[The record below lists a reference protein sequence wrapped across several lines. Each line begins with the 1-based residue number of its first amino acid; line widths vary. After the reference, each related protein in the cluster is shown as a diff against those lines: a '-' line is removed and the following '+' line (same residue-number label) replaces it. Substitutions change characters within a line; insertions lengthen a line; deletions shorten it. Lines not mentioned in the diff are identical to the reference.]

1 MSSPCLLSAAP
12 VSQPRLREV
21 KISLKAGGRETTTS
35 HRSSSGTR
43 EAPSRTYAPAEREAP
58 VRGGVSSS
66 RSRST
71 PPVHRA
77 QSKKTRGGSSRQQ
90 EREHHPERNGTL
102 LHVPLAVAPAGLAP
116 FSSSSSSSAACTPR
130 RQRTSRSHPHPHPP
144 STPAPI
150 LSSSSSSSSA
160 KSMKRARW
168 LSFSTSNICFNSL
181 LEGRFRQLQ
190 DEREAVQK
198 KTFTKWVNS
207 ILSRVGCRISDLY
220 LDLRDGRM
228 LIKLLEVLSGERL
241 PKPTKGR
248 MRIHCLEN
256 VDKALQFLKEQR
268 VHLENMGSHDIVDGN
283 HRLILG
289 LIWTIILRFQI
300 QDIVVETG
308 QADQKETRSA
318 KDALLLWC
326 QMKTAGYPNVNITN
340 FTTSWKDGMAFNAL
354 IHKHRPDLVEFNSL
368 KKSNPTHNL
377 HSAFN
382 VAEQKLGVHK
392 LLDPEDVFTENP
404 DEKSIITYVVAFYHY
419 FSKMKQ
425 LAVEGK
431 RVGKVLDHAIETG
444 TMIDKYETLASDLLT
459 WIEQTIIVLNNRKL
473 ANSLTGV
480 QQQLQAFNT
489 YRTVEKPPKFQEKG
503 NLEVLLFTI
512 QSRMRA
518 NNQRV
523 YTPKEGALV
532 ADINRAWERLEK
544 AEHVRER
551 VLRDELIRQEK
562 LEQMARR
569 FDRKAAMRET
579 WLLENQRLVAQD
591 NFGYDLPAVEAAK
604 KKHDAIET
612 DISAYEERVQA
623 LVVISKELESERYHD
638 AKRIDA
644 WKDNILR
651 LWDYLQELLRARGGR
666 LDKNLTLQRIFQEML
681 HIISWMD
688 DMKARLLSPDF
699 GKHLL
704 EVEDLLQKHALVE
717 NDIALQAER
726 VHNASAAAL
735 KFANGDSYK
744 PCDPQVIR
752 DRVQHLDQC
761 YQELCALAAQRR
773 ARLEQSR
780 RFWYF
785 LWEVT
790 ELESWIREK
799 EQLFSSLD
807 YGKDL
812 TSVLVLQSKHSAFE
826 DELGA
831 RRGNLGQLLA
841 EGDKMIRAKHFGS
854 PKVQESMDDIGTQ
867 WQQLEELAAFR
878 KQNLQDTQRF
888 FQFQGD
894 ADELKAWLLDAKRQ
908 MSTDDVGHDEY
919 TTQRQLKR
927 HNDLRNEAIKSGATI
942 DALSKQANALPE
954 ELLNTPD
961 IQRRLKDIKDLF
973 MELLS
978 LADLRQKKLDDTMA
992 LYTIFSETDA
1002 CEIWMGQK
1010 ETWLVGLEV
1019 PEKLEDL
1026 EVVQNRL
1033 SILAQDM
1040 ANVQSR
1046 VDDVNK
1052 AVKQLEDSRHP
1063 RTKEVKEC
1071 QTRLNTRWEAFKA
1084 MVEDKK
1090 KKVDSAV
1097 SLHSYRL
1104 DCDETETWIRDKT
1117 RVIESTQ
1124 DLGNDLAAVMT
1135 IQRKLFGMERD
1146 LAAIEDKLSFLRRE
1160 ADQLAQDHPE
1170 NAADILARR
1179 GDLDAAWDALKK
1191 TLKDREDSLGEVSKL
1206 QTFLQDMDDFQ
1217 SWLFKTQKAVASE
1230 EMPATLPEAEEQL
1243 SLHDAVR
1250 EDINNHEEDYHRVK
1264 DTGAQVMQGQE
1275 DDPQYQQLEQRLNG
1289 MDRGWYELQKMWD
1302 SRKNFLDQGLGFQ
1315 QFMRDGKAV
1324 EAILNNQ
1331 EYTLAH
1337 IDKPD
1342 TLAGAEKALKK
1353 HEDFLSTMEANEDKI
1368 HGALQGGQRLVD
1380 SDNLYSGKVQDK
1392 MDSILDR
1399 RDKNKGRAQ
1408 EVSEKLRD
1416 NRDLRHFLQ
1425 NTQDLTLWINEKMLT
1440 AQDTSYD
1447 EARNLHSKW
1456 LKHQAFMAELAS
1468 NKDWLNKVDQE
1479 GQELMEF
1486 KPEFEPIVTEHLA
1499 KLHELWDK
1507 LESTTQEKA
1516 RLLFDANRSE
1526 LFDQSQAD
1534 MKKWLGELQQQLQGG
1549 DEDVRDLTKANILLK
1564 KHQMTENQVRDRA
1577 REMEELQQAV
1587 TKHGGGREDQPELE
1601 AEQRALQRDFQQ
1613 LLTPLAQRKSKLE
1626 AARAVHQFYRDLADE
1641 LLWIEERMPLA
1652 TSDEH
1657 GHNLQTV
1664 QMLQKKN
1671 QTLQREMEGH
1681 QPRVDEVVERGR
1693 TMAEAASAEGRP
1705 EADRITFQLKVLEEA
1720 WDRLQDEMAKRRE
1733 RLSGSNSAQQF
1744 YNDADEAEAW
1754 IWEQELY
1761 MIADE
1766 KAKDEQSAMLMLKHH
1781 MLLKQAVDDYAD
1793 SIKKLNGRAQKMF
1806 AEDHPDGE
1814 GIIRRQGRVDKQ
1826 YAGLGELAED
1836 RGRKLDHAYHHFL
1849 LSREVEDLEHWIAE
1863 RDVVASSQE
1872 MGQDLD
1878 HVSILRDK
1886 FREFARETGMV
1897 GQERVDMVN
1906 LTIDELIE
1914 AGHVEA
1920 AAMAEW
1926 KDTINDS
1933 WADLLE
1939 LIDTRAQLLTA
1950 SYELLKY
1957 FDDGKEL
1964 VAQIHEKQKELPEDV
1979 GEDFS
1984 KAESFHRMHAAFERD
1999 ITALGQQVQQFQETA
2014 GRLHAQYAGNRADAI
2029 QATERAV
2036 VEAWKG
2042 LLDACDGRRAQ
2053 LVDTAE
2059 KFRFFTMVRDL
2070 MAWMESTIQQI
2081 ETQEKPRDVSSV
2093 ELLQKYHQ
2101 GIRSEI
2107 EARGAKFTDCTDLGK
2122 ALLTRKHRDSAEI
2135 KEKLVQLMEKRKEMM
2150 FKWDD
2155 RWDWLRLLLEVCQF
2169 ARDASVAEA
2178 WLIAQEP
2185 YVTSRDLGHT
2195 VDEVEKLLKR
2205 HEAFEKSTAT
2215 WEERFCALERLTTLE
2230 LLELR
2235 KQQQEMEQFI
2245 KEEQRSDKD
2254 SRREDTGFVEESSQ
2268 IYTVEEQTL
2277 SGSGAVEPSSLVL
2290 EETADDATVPMVS
2303 EMRESGSLELESSV
2317 SAVMPREAERAA
2329 TMPVEPLRGQT
2340 VLQEGL
2346 LGRKQDVE
2354 GSGKKASNRSWN
2366 NLYCV
2371 LRPGHLSNYKDAKSF
2386 GHGVTYHGEDPLSL
2400 SSATWEILGN
2410 YKKKKH
2416 VAKLHLGDGSEYL
2429 FQCKDEEELQR
2440 WSQAMEK
2447 AIQPL
2452 AAEEASGPSGAKA
2465 HSLPHPSSS
2474 SSAALPEPGSAK
2486 KDKEKMF
2493 SRFAKKK

>member
-1 MSSPCLLSAAP
+1 MTSTTDFDNVEITQQYSHINTRFDLPDEELDNDNSTA
-12 VSQPRLREV
+12 RLFE
-21 KISLKAGGRETTTS
+21 
-35 HRSSSGTR
+35 
-43 EAPSRTYAPAEREAP
+43 
-58 VRGGVSSS
+58 
-66 RSRST
+66 RSRIKALAGECL
-71 PPVHRA
+71 H
-77 QSKKTRGGSSRQQ
+77 SKQ
-90 EREHHPERNGTL
+90 
-102 LHVPLAVAPAGLAP
+102 AV
-116 FSSSSSSSAACTPR
+116 
-130 RQRTSRSHPHPHPP
+130 
-144 STPAPI
+144 
-150 LSSSSSSSSA
+150 
-160 KSMKRARW
+160 
-168 LSFSTSNICFNSL
+168 SL
-181 LEGRFRQLQ
+181 PQIVQKGFLT

-228 LIKLLEVLSGERL
+228 LIKLLEVLSGEKL

-300 QDIVVETG
+300 QDIIVETG

-354 IHKHRPDLVEFNSL
+354 IHKHRPDLVDYNTL
-368 KKSNPTHNL
+368 KRSNPTHNL
-377 HSAFN
+377 QSAFS
-382 VAEQKLGVHK
+382 VAEQKLGVTK

-431 RVGKVLDHAIETG
+431 RVGKVLDHAIETEK
-444 TMIDKYETLASDLLT
+444 MINKYETLASDLLT

-473 ANSLTGV
+473 ANSLSGV
-480 QQQLQAFNT
+480 QQQLQSFNI

-518 NNQRV
+518 NNQKV

-532 ADINRAWERLEK
+532 SDINRAWERLER
-544 AEHVRER
+544 AEHERER

-579 WLLENQRLVAQD
+579 WLMENQRLVAQD
-591 NFGYDLPAVEAAK
+591 NFGYELSDVEAAK

-612 DISAYEERVQA
+612 DIAAYEERVQA
-623 LVVISKELESERYHD
+623 LVNISQELESEHYHD
-638 AKRIDA
+638 AKRIDVR
-644 WKDNILR
+644 KDNILR
-651 LWDYLQELLRARGGR
+651 LWDYLQELLRARRGR

-717 NDIALQAER
+717 NDIALQEER
-726 VHNASAAAL
+726 VQNASAAAL

-752 DRVQHLDQC
+752 DRVQHLELC

-780 RFWYF
+780 LFWNF
-785 LWEVT
+785 LWEVS

-799 EQLFSSLD
+799 EHIFSSLD

-831 RRGNLGQLLA
+831 RRTNLEQVLA
-841 EGDKMIRAKHFGS
+841 EGEKMIQAKHFGS
-854 PKVQESMDDIGTQ
+854 PKVQECMDDLRRQ

-878 KQNLQDTQRF
+878 KQNLQDTQKF

-908 MSTDDVGHDEY
+908 MSSEDVGHDEY
-919 TTQRQLKR
+919 TTQRLLKK
-927 HNDLRNEAIKSGATI
+927 HSDLKNEAVKNGATI

-954 ELLNTPD
+954 ELQSTPD
-961 IQRRLKDIKDLF
+961 IQRRLRDIKDLY
-973 MELLS
+973 MELMS

-1002 CEIWMGQK
+1002 CELWMGQK

-1019 PEKLEDL
+1019 PERLEDL
-1026 EVVQNRL
+1026 EVVQNRYTGQT
-1033 SILAQDM
+1033 IIII
-1040 ANVQSR
+1040 
-1046 VDDVNK
+1046 VDEVNK
-1052 AVKQLEDSRHP
+1052 AAKQLEDSRHP
-1063 RTKEVKEC
+1063 RTKEVKET
-1071 QTRLNTRWEAFKA
+1071 QARLNKRCFKS
-1084 MVEDKK
+1084 MVEQKK
-1090 KKVDSAV
+1090 RKVDSAV
-1097 SLHSYRL
+1097 SLHNYGL
-1104 DCDETETWIRDKT
+1104 ECDETGAWIKDKT

-1135 IQRKLFGMERD
+1135 IQRKLFGIERD
-1146 LAAIEDKLSFLRRE
+1146 LAAIDAKLIFLSKE
-1160 ADQLAQDHPE
+1160 ADQLATDHPE

-1179 GDLDAAWDALKK
+1179 AELDTAWDMLRK

-1206 QTFLQDMDDFQ
+1206 QTFLQDLDDFQ

-1243 SLHDAVR
+1243 NLHDAVR
-1250 EDINNHEEDYHRVK
+1250 EDINNHEEDYHRVR
-1264 DTGAQVMQGQE
+1264 DTGAQVTQAQE
-1275 DDPQYQQLEQRLNG
+1275 DDPQYQQLDQRLKG
-1289 MDRGWYELQKMWD
+1289 LDRGWYELQKMWD
-1302 SRKNFLDQGLGFQ
+1302 SRKNFLEQSLGFQ

-1337 IDKPD
+1337 IDKAD

-1353 HEDFLSTMEANEDKI
+1353 HEDFVSTMDANEDKI
-1368 HGALQGGQRLVD
+1368 DGALQGGRHLVD
-1380 SDNLYSGKVQDK
+1380 SNNLYSGKVQDK
-1392 MDSILDR
+1392 MDSIQDR
-1399 RDKNKGRAQ
+1399 HDKNKRRAL
-1408 EVSEKLRD
+1408 EVSENLWD
-1416 NRDLRHFLQ
+1416 NRDLQHFLQ
-1425 NTQDLTLWINEKMLT
+1425 NTQDLTVWINEKMLT

-1479 GQELMEF
+1479 GQELMDS
-1486 KPEFEPIVTEHLA
+1486 KPEFEPIVTERLA

-1526 LFDQSQAD
+1526 LFDQSLTD
-1534 MKKWLGELQQQLQGG
+1534 MKKWLGELQQQLQSG
-1549 DEDVRDLTKANILLK
+1549 DEDVKDLTNANILLK
-1564 KHQMTENQVRDRA
+1564 KHQMTESQVRDRA
-1577 REMEELQQAV
+1577 RELEELQDAV
-1587 TKHGGGREDQPELE
+1587 RKHGGGREDQLELE
-1601 AEQRALQRDFQQ
+1601 AEQQALQRDFQQ
-1613 LLTPLAQRKSKLE
+1613 LLTPLAQRKGKLE
-1626 AARAVHQFYRDLADE
+1626 AAKAVHQFYRDLADE
-1641 LLWIEERMPLA
+1641 LVKERMHLA
-1652 TSDEH
+1652 MSQEH

-1664 QMLQKKN
+1664 QMLLKKN
-1671 QTLQREMEGH
+1671 QTLQREIEGH
-1681 QPRVDEVVERGR
+1681 QPRIDEVLERGR
-1693 TMAEAASAEGRP
+1693 RMAAATSTEDRLEAEQ
-1705 EADRITFQLKVLEEA
+1705 ITDQLKDLEEA
-1720 WDRLQDEMAKRRE
+1720 WARLQDEMAKRRE
-1733 RLSGSNSAQQF
+1733 RLNRSNLAQQY

-1754 IWEQELY
+1754 IGEQELY

-1766 KAKDEQSAMLMLKHH
+1766 QAKDEQSAMLMLKRH
-1781 MLLKQAVDDYAD
+1781 MILKQAVDDYAD
-1793 SIKKLNGRAQKMF
+1793 SIQKLANRAQKMF
-1806 AEDHPDGE
+1806 AEDRPDGE
-1814 GIIRRQGRVDKQ
+1814 EIIWRQGQVDKQ
-1826 YAGLGELAED
+1826 YAGLKELAED
-1836 RGRKLDHAYHHFL
+1836 RRKKLDHTYHHFL

-1863 RDVVASSQE
+1863 RDVIASSQE

-1878 HVSILRDK
+1878 HVTLLRDK
-1886 FREFARETGMV
+1886 FRDFSRETGMV

-1906 LTIDELIE
+1906 QTIDELIE
-1914 AGHVEA
+1914 GGHSEA
-1920 AAMAEW
+1920 ATMAEW
-1926 KDTINDS
+1926 KDSINES

-1939 LIDTRAQLLTA
+1939 LIDTRTQLLTA

-1964 VAQIHEKQKELPEDV
+1964 VAQIHEKQKELPDDV

-1999 ITALGQQVQQFQETA
+1999 ITALGKQVQQFQETA
-2014 GRLHAQYAGNRADAI
+2014 TRLHAQYAGERADAI
-2029 QATERAV
+2029 QATEREV

-2053 LVDTAE
+2053 LVDTAD

-2070 MAWMESTIQQI
+2070 MAWMESIIQQI

-2107 EARGAKFTDCTDLGK
+2107 EARGAKFTDCIDLGK

-2150 FKWDD
+2150 LKWDD

-2185 YVTSRDLGHT
+2185 YVTSKDLGHT

-2215 WEERFCALERLTTLE
+2215 WEERFSALERLTT
-2230 LLELR
+2230 
-2235 KQQQEMEQFI
+2235 
-2245 KEEQRSDKD
+2245 
-2254 SRREDTGFVEESSQ
+2254 
-2268 IYTVEEQTL
+2268 
-2277 SGSGAVEPSSLVL
+2277 SGSGVAEPSSVPL
-2290 EETADDATVPMVS
+2290 EGAAGDSTLPIVS
-2303 EMRESGSLELESSV
+2303 EMRESGSLEPEPSV
-2317 SAVMPREAERAA
+2317 LVVTPKEPERAA
-2329 TMPVEPLRGQT
+2329 TMSLEPLRAQT
-2340 VLQEGL
+2340 VLQEGV
-2346 LGRKQDVE
+2346 LGRKHDME

-2371 LRPGHLSNYKDAKSF
+2371 LKPGQLSAYKDAKSF
-2386 GHGVTYHGEDPLSL
+2386 GHSVTYHGEDPLFL
-2400 SSATWEILGN
+2400 SNASWEILTN

-2416 VAKLHLGDGSEYL
+2416 VFKLRLGDGSEYL
-2429 FQCKDEEELQR
+2429 FQCKDEV
-2440 WSQAMEK
+2440 S
-2447 AIQPL
+2447 
-2452 AAEEASGPSGAKA
+2452 
-2465 HSLPHPSSS
+2465 
-2474 SSAALPEPGSAK
+2474 
-2486 KDKEKMF
+2486 F
-2493 SRFAKKK
+2493 

>member
-1 MSSPCLLSAAP
+1 MTSTTDFDNVEITQQYSRINTRFDLSDEELDNDNSSA
-12 VSQPRLREV
+12 RLFE
-21 KISLKAGGRETTTS
+21 
-35 HRSSSGTR
+35 
-43 EAPSRTYAPAEREAP
+43 
-58 VRGGVSSS
+58 
-66 RSRST
+66 RSRIK
-71 PPVHRA
+71 A
-77 QSKKTRGGSSRQQ
+77 
-90 EREHHPERNGTL
+90 
-102 LHVPLAVAPAGLAP
+102 LA
-116 FSSSSSSSAACTPR
+116 
-130 RQRTSRSHPHPHPP
+130 
-144 STPAPI
+144 
-150 LSSSSSSSSA
+150 
-160 KSMKRARW
+160 
-168 LSFSTSNICFNSL
+168 
-181 LEGRFRQLQ
+181 

-207 ILSRVGCRISDLY
+207 ILSRDDCRISDLY

-300 QDIVVETG
+300 QDIIVETG

-326 QMKTAGYPNVNITN
+326 QMKTAGYPSINITN

-354 IHKHRPDLVEFNSL
+354 IHKHRPDLVDYNSL
-368 KKSNPTHNL
+368 KRSNPIHNL
-377 HSAFN
+377 QNAFN
-382 VAEQKLGVHK
+382 VAEQKLGVTK

-431 RVGKVLDHAIETG
+431 RIGKVLDQAIETEK
-444 TMIDKYETLASDLLT
+444 MIEKYETLSSELLM
-459 WIEQTIIVLNNRKL
+459 WIEQTIVVLNNRKL
-473 ANSLTGV
+473 ANSLSGV

-532 ADINRAWERLEK
+532 ADINRAWERLER
-544 AEHVRER
+544 AENERER

-579 WLLENQRLVAQD
+579 WLVENQRLVAQD

-612 DISAYEERVQA
+612 DIAAYEERVQA
-623 LVVISKELESERYHD
+623 LVDISKELDSERYHD
-638 AKRIDA
+638 AKRIDVR
-644 WKDNILR
+644 KDNVLR
-651 LWDYLQELLRARGGR
+651 LWDYLQDLLKARRGR

-681 HIISWMD
+681 YIISWMD
-688 DMKARLLSPDF
+688 EMKDRLLSPDF

-704 EVEDLLQKHALVE
+704 EVEDLLQKHALLE

-726 VHNASAAAL
+726 VQNASAAMTLMLSFAL
-735 KFANGDSYK
+735 SLGYK

-752 DRVQHLDQC
+752 DRVQHLDLC

-773 ARLEQSR
+773 ARLEQSC
-780 RFWYF
+780 RFWNF

-799 EQLFSSLD
+799 EQIFSSLD

-812 TSVLVLQSKHSAFE
+812 TSVLILQSKHSAFE

-831 RRGNLGQLLA
+831 RRAHLEQVLA
-841 EGDKMIRAKHFGS
+841 EGDKMIEAKHFGS
-854 PKVQESMDDIGTQ
+854 PKIQECKDDLKRQ

-878 KQNLQDTQRF
+878 KQNLQDTQTF

-908 MSTDDVGHDEY
+908 MSSNDVGHDEY
-919 TTQRQLKR
+919 TTQRLLKK
-927 HNDLRNEAIKSGATI
+927 HSNLKNEAIKNGATI

-954 ELLNTPD
+954 ELQNTPD
-961 IQRRLKDIKDLF
+961 IQRRLKDIKDLY
-973 MELLS
+973 MELMS

-1002 CEIWMGQK
+1002 CELWMGQK
-1010 ETWLVGLEV
+1010 ETWLVDLEV

-1033 SILAQDM
+1033 SILAQEM
-1040 ANVQSR
+1040 GNFQSR
-1046 VDDVNK
+1046 VDDVNR
-1052 AVKQLEDSRHP
+1052 AAKQLEDSRHP

-1071 QTRLNTRWEAFKA
+1071 QTRLNKRWEAFKA
-1084 MVEDKK
+1084 MVEEKK
-1090 KKVDSAV
+1090 KKVDSAL
-1097 SLHSYRL
+1097 SLHNYGL
-1104 DCDETETWIRDKT
+1104 ECDETEAWIRDKT

-1135 IQRKLFGMERD
+1135 IQRKLFGIERD
-1146 LAAIEDKLSFLRRE
+1146 LAAIDDKLNFLRKE
-1160 ADQLAQDHPE
+1160 ADQLAQEHPE

-1179 GDLDAAWDALKK
+1179 GELDAAWDMLKK

-1230 EMPATLPEAEEQL
+1230 EMPAILPEAEEQL

-1250 EDINNHEEDYHRVK
+1250 EDINNHEEDFHRVR
-1264 DTGAQVMQGQE
+1264 DTGAQVTQGQE
-1275 DDPQYQQLEQRLNG
+1275 EDPQYQQLDQRLKG

-1302 SRKNFLDQGLGFQ
+1302 SRKNFLDQALGFQ
-1315 QFMRDGKAV
+1315 QFLRDGKAV

-1353 HEDFLSTMEANEDKI
+1353 HEDFVSTMEANEDKI
-1368 HGALQGGQRLVD
+1368 DGALQAGQRLVD
-1380 SDNLYSGKVQDK
+1380 SKNLYSGKVQEK
-1392 MDSILDR
+1392 MGSIQER
-1399 RDKNKGRAQ
+1399 HDKNKRRAE

-1416 NRDLRHFLQ
+1416 NRDLQHFLQ
-1425 NTQDLTLWINEKMLT
+1425 NTQDLTVWINEKMLT

-1447 EARNLHSKW
+1447 EARNLHTKW
-1456 LKHQAFMAELAS
+1456 QKHQAFMAELAS

-1486 KPEFEPIVTEHLA
+1486 KPEFEPIVTEELA

-1526 LFDQSQAD
+1526 LFDQSLAD
-1534 MKKWLGELQQQLQGG
+1534 MKKWLGELQQQLQSGE
-1549 DEDVRDLTKANILLK
+1549 EDVKDLTKANILLK
-1564 KHQMTENQVRDRA
+1564 NHQMMENQVRDRA
-1577 REMEELQQAV
+1577 RELEELQEAV
-1587 TKHGGGREDQPELE
+1587 RKHGGGREDQPELE
-1601 AEQRALQRDFQQ
+1601 VEQQALQRDFQQ
-1613 LLTPLAQRKSKLE
+1613 LLTPLAQRKGKLE
-1626 AARAVHQFYRDLADE
+1626 AAKAVHQFYRDLADE

-1652 TSDEH
+1652 MSQEH

-1664 QMLQKKN
+1664 QMLLKKN
-1671 QTLQREMEGH
+1671 QTLQKEIEGH
-1681 QPRVDEVVERGR
+1681 QPRVDEVRERGSR
-1693 TMAEAASAEGRP
+1693 MAFAAGAEGKP
-1705 EADRITFQLKVLEEA
+1705 EAERITDQLKELEEA
-1720 WDRLQDEMAKRRE
+1720 WARLQDEMVKRRE
-1733 RLSGSNSAQQF
+1733 RLNGSNLAQQY

-1754 IWEQELY
+1754 IGEQELY

-1766 KAKDEQSAMLMLKHH
+1766 KAKVSE
-1781 MLLKQAVDDYAD
+1781 
-1793 SIKKLNGRAQKMF
+1793 
-1806 AEDHPDGE
+1806 E
-1814 GIIRRQGRVDKQ
+1814 IIRRQSQVDKQ
-1826 YAGLGELAED
+1826 YAGLKELAED
-1836 RGRKLDHAYHHFL
+1836 RRKKLDLTFNHFL
-1849 LSREVEDLEHWIAE
+1849 LSREVEDLEQWISE

-1878 HVSILRDK
+1878 HVTLLRDK
-1886 FREFARETGMV
+1886 FRDFARETGML

-1906 LTIDELIE
+1906 QTIDELIE
-1914 AGHVEA
+1914 GGHSEA
-1920 AAMAEW
+1920 ATLAEW
-1926 KDTINDS
+1926 KDGINES

-1964 VAQIHEKQKELPEDV
+1964 VAQIHDKQKELPEDV

-1999 ITALGQQVQQFQETA
+1999 ITTLGKQVQQFQETA
-2014 GRLHAQYAGNRADAI
+2014 SRLHAQYAGEKADDI
-2029 QATERAV
+2029 QTTEREV

-2042 LLDACDGRRAQ
+2042 LLDASDGRRAE

-2070 MAWMESTIQQI
+2070 MAWMESIIQQI

-2101 GIRSEI
+2101 GIRSEV
-2107 EARGAKFTDCTDLGK
+2107 EARGAKFTDCVDLGK

-2135 KEKLVQLMEKRKEMM
+2135 KEKLMQLMEKRKQMM

-2185 YVTSRDLGHT
+2185 YVTSKDLGQN

-2215 WEERFCALERLTTLE
+2215 WEERFSALERLTTVCKNLTC
-2230 LLELR
+2230 
-2235 KQQQEMEQFI
+2235 
-2245 KEEQRSDKD
+2245 
-2254 SRREDTGFVEESSQ
+2254 EDTGFVEESSQ
-2268 IYTVEEQTL
+2268 LYTAEEQTL
-2277 SGSGAVEPSSLVL
+2277 SGAAEPSSGLQ
-2290 EETADDATVPMVS
+2290 EGTAGDSTVPIES
-2303 EMRESGSLELESSV
+2303 EMRESASLELEPSV
-2317 SAVMPREAERAA
+2317 SVVTPKEPEKAA
-2329 TMPVEPLRGQT
+2329 TMPSDPLRGQP
-2340 VLQEGL
+2340 VLQEGML
-2346 LGRKQDVE
+2346 SRKHDVE

-2371 LRPGHLSNYKDAKSF
+2371 LKPGQLSVYKDAKSF
-2386 GHGVTYHGEDPLSL
+2386 GHGTTYHGEDPLPL
-2400 SSATWEILGN
+2400 TNANWEILTN

-2416 VAKLHLGDGSEYL
+2416 VLFLNSPLSDFSVIFNSVIWMLVLPFKICKGS
-2429 FQCKDEEELQR
+2429 
-2440 WSQAMEK
+2440 
-2447 AIQPL
+2447 
-2452 AAEEASGPSGAKA
+2452 
-2465 HSLPHPSSS
+2465 
-2474 SSAALPEPGSAK
+2474 
-2486 KDKEKMF
+2486 
-2493 SRFAKKK
+2493 KKKKFFPKLLPLN

>member
-1 MSSPCLLSAAP
+1 MTSTTDFDNVEITQQYSHINTRFDLSDEELDNDNSSA
-12 VSQPRLREV
+12 RLFE
-21 KISLKAGGRETTTS
+21 
-35 HRSSSGTR
+35 
-43 EAPSRTYAPAEREAP
+43 
-58 VRGGVSSS
+58 
-66 RSRST
+66 RSRIK
-71 PPVHRA
+71 A
-77 QSKKTRGGSSRQQ
+77 
-90 EREHHPERNGTL
+90 
-102 LHVPLAVAPAGLAP
+102 LA
-116 FSSSSSSSAACTPR
+116 
-130 RQRTSRSHPHPHPP
+130 
-144 STPAPI
+144 
-150 LSSSSSSSSA
+150 
-160 KSMKRARW
+160 
-168 LSFSTSNICFNSL
+168 
-181 LEGRFRQLQ
+181 

-300 QDIVVETG
+300 QDIIVETG

-354 IHKHRPDLVEFNSL
+354 IHKHRPDLLDYNSL
-368 KKSNPTHNL
+368 KRSNPTHNL
-377 HSAFN
+377 HNAFN
-382 VAEQKLGVHK
+382 VAEQKLGVTK

-431 RVGKVLDHAIETG
+431 RVGKVLDHAIETEK
-444 TMIDKYETLASDLLT
+444 MIDKYETLASDLLT

-532 ADINRAWERLEK
+532 ADINRAWERLER
-544 AEHVRER
+544 AEHERER

-612 DISAYEERVQA
+612 DIAAYEERVQV
-623 LVVISKELESERYHD
+623 LVDISKELESERYHD
-638 AKRIDA
+638 AKRIDVR
-644 WKDNILR
+644 KDNILR
-651 LWDYLQELLRARGGR
+651 LWDYLQELLKARRAR

-726 VHNASAAAL
+726 VQNASAAAL

-752 DRVQHLDQC
+752 DRVQHLELC
-761 YQELCALAAQRR
+761 YQELCALAAQRK

-780 RFWYF
+780 RFWNF

-799 EQLFSSLD
+799 EHIFSSLD

-831 RRGNLGQLLA
+831 RRASLEQVLS
-841 EGDKMIRAKHFGS
+841 EGDKMIQAKHFGS
-854 PKVQESMDDIGTQ
+854 PKIQECMDSIKRQ

-878 KQNLQDTQRF
+878 KQNLQDTQTF

-894 ADELKAWLLDAKRQ
+894 SDELKAWLLDAKRQ
-908 MSTDDVGHDEY
+908 MTSDEVGHDEY
-919 TTQRQLKR
+919 TTQRQLKK
-927 HNDLRNEAIKSGATI
+927 HNNLKNETIKNGATI
-942 DALSKQANALPE
+942 EALSKQAGGLPE
-954 ELLNTPD
+954 ELQNTPD
-961 IQRRLKDIKDLF
+961 IQRRLKDIKDLY
-973 MELLS
+973 MELMS

-1002 CEIWMGQK
+1002 CELWMGQK
-1010 ETWLVGLEV
+1010 ETWLVGLDV

-1033 SILAQDM
+1033 SILAQEM
-1040 ANVQSR
+1040 TNVQSR
-1046 VDDVNK
+1046 VDNVNK

-1063 RTKEVKEC
+1063 RTREVKEC
-1071 QTRLNTRWEAFKA
+1071 QARLNKRWEAFKA

-1090 KKVDSAV
+1090 RKIDSAL
-1097 SLHSYRL
+1097 SLHNYGL
-1104 DCDETETWIRDKT
+1104 ECDETEAWIKDKT

-1135 IQRKLFGMERD
+1135 IQRKLFGIERD
-1146 LAAIEDKLSFLRRE
+1146 LAAIDSKLTFLRKE

-1179 GDLDAAWDALKK
+1179 GELDAAWDTLKK
-1191 TLKDREDSLGEVSKL
+1191 TLKDREDSLGELSKL

-1230 EMPATLPEAEEQL
+1230 EMPASLPEAEEQL

-1250 EDINNHEEDYHRVK
+1250 EDINNHEEDYHRVR
-1264 DTGAQVMQGQE
+1264 DTGAQVTQGQE
-1275 DDPQYQQLEQRLNG
+1275 DDPQYQQLQQTLTG
-1289 MDRGWYELQKMWD
+1289 LDRGWIELQKMWD
-1302 SRKNFLDQGLGFQ
+1302 SRKNFLDQCVGFQ
-1315 QFMRDGKAV
+1315 QFVRDGKAV

-1353 HEDFLSTMEANEDKI
+1353 HEDFVSTMEANEDKI
-1368 HGALQGGQRLVD
+1368 DGALQSGRRLVD
-1380 SDNLYSGKVQDK
+1380 SNNMYSGKVQEK
-1392 MDSILDR
+1392 MDSVQDR
-1399 RDKNKGRAQ
+1399 HSKNKRRAE

-1416 NRDLRHFLQ
+1416 NRDLQHFLQ
-1425 NTQDLTLWINEKMLT
+1425 NTQDLTVWINEKMLT

-1456 LKHQAFMAELAS
+1456 LKHQAFKAELAS

-1479 GQELMEF
+1479 GQELMES
-1486 KPEFEPIVTEHLA
+1486 KPEFEPIVRERLA

-1507 LESTTQEKA
+1507 LESTTQEKD

-1526 LFDQSQAD
+1526 LVDQSLAG
-1534 MKKWLGELQQQLQGG
+1534 MKKWLGELQQQIQSG
-1549 DEDVRDLTKANILLK
+1549 DEDVKDLTNANIHLK
-1564 KHQMTENQVRDRA
+1564 KHQMTENQVRDRG
-1577 REMEELQQAV
+1577 RELEELQ
-1587 TKHGGGREDQPELE
+1587 EDQPELE
-1601 AEQRALQRDFQQ
+1601 AELQALQRDFQQ
-1613 LLTPLAQRKSKLE
+1613 LLTPLAQRKGKLE
-1626 AARAVHQFYRDLADE
+1626 AAKAVHQFYRDLADE

-1652 TSDEH
+1652 TSQEH
-1657 GHNLQTV
+1657 GNNLQTV
-1664 QMLQKKN
+1664 QMLLKKN
-1671 QTLQREMEGH
+1671 QTLQREIEGH
-1681 QPRVDEVVERGR
+1681 QPRIDEVLERGR
-1693 TMAEAASAEGRP
+1693 RMASAAGAESRP
-1705 EADRITFQLKVLEEA
+1705 EASRIAAQLTELEEA
-1720 WDRLQDEMAKRRE
+1720 WARLQDEMRKRRE
-1733 RLSGSNSAQQF
+1733 RLNGSSLAQQY

-1754 IWEQELY
+1754 IGEQELY

-1766 KAKDEQSAMLMLKHH
+1766 KAKDEQSAMLMLKRHTI
-1781 MLLKQAVDDYAD
+1781 LKQAVDDYSD
-1793 SIKKLNGRAQKMF
+1793 SIQKLADRAQKMF
-1806 AEDHPDGE
+1806 AEDRPDGE
-1814 GIIRRQGRVDKQ
+1814 EIIRRQGQVDKQ
-1826 YAGLGELAED
+1826 YAGLKELAED
-1836 RGRKLDHAYHHFL
+1836 RRKKLDHTYHHFL
-1849 LSREVEDLEHWIAE
+1849 LSREVQDLEQWIAE

-1878 HVSILRDK
+1878 HVTLLRDK
-1886 FREFARETGMV
+1886 FRDFARDTGMI

-1906 LTIDELIE
+1906 QTIDELIE
-1914 AGHVEA
+1914 AGHSEA
-1920 AAMAEW
+1920 ATMAEW
-1926 KDTINDS
+1926 KDSINDS

-1964 VAQIHEKQKELPEDV
+1964 VAQIYEKQKELPEDV

-1999 ITALGQQVQQFQETA
+1999 ITALGKQVQQFQETA
-2014 GRLHAQYAGNRADAI
+2014 SRLHAQYAGDRADAI
-2029 QATERAV
+2029 QATEREV

-2070 MAWMESTIQQI
+2070 MAWMESIIQQI

-2178 WLIAQEP
+2178 WLVAQEP
-2185 YVTSRDLGHT
+2185 YVTSKDLGHT

-2215 WEERFCALERLTTLE
+2215 WEERFSALERLTTVRLGNSG
-2230 LLELR
+2230 LP
-2235 KQQQEMEQFI
+2235 
-2245 KEEQRSDKD
+2245 EEQERIGSVDD
-2254 SRREDTGFVEESSQ
+2254 RLPFCVAAGVVGVEEPA
-2268 IYTVEEQTL
+2268 T
-2277 SGSGAVEPSSLVL
+2277 GSASLDLEP
-2290 EETADDATVPMVS
+2290 
-2303 EMRESGSLELESSV
+2303 SV
-2317 SAVMPREAERAA
+2317 SAVIPREPERAA
-2329 TMPVEPLRGQT
+2329 TMPLEPLRAQA
-2340 VLQEGL
+2340 VLQEGM
-2346 LGRKQDVE
+2346 LGRKLDVE

-2366 NLYCV
+2366 SLYCV
-2371 LRPGHLSNYKDAKSF
+2371 LKPGQLSAYKDAKSF
-2386 GHGVTYHGEDPLSL
+2386 GHGVTFHGEDPLNL
-2400 SSATWEILGN
+2400 SRASWEILSN

-2416 VAKLHLGDGSEYL
+2416 VAKLRTSLCEPPL
-2429 FQCKDEEELQR
+2429 CVCFQEELQR

-2447 AIQPL
+2447 AVQPL
-2452 AAEEASGPSGAKA
+2452 AAEEASGPPGARA
-2465 HSLPHPSSS
+2465 HSLPAPPPS
-2474 SSAALPEPGSAK
+2474 SSAASSPPAAAPEPGAAK
-2486 KDKEKMF
+2486 KDKEKKF

>member
-1 MSSPCLLSAAP
+1 MTS
-12 VSQPRLREV
+12 
-21 KISLKAGGRETTTS
+21 TTTS
-35 HRSSSGTR
+35 TTDFDNVEITQQYSHINTRFNLSDEELDNDNSSAR
-43 EAPSRTYAPAEREAP
+43 LFE
-58 VRGGVSSS
+58 
-66 RSRST
+66 RSRIK
-71 PPVHRA
+71 A
-77 QSKKTRGGSSRQQ
+77 
-90 EREHHPERNGTL
+90 
-102 LHVPLAVAPAGLAP
+102 LA
-116 FSSSSSSSAACTPR
+116 
-130 RQRTSRSHPHPHPP
+130 
-144 STPAPI
+144 
-150 LSSSSSSSSA
+150 
-160 KSMKRARW
+160 
-168 LSFSTSNICFNSL
+168 
-181 LEGRFRQLQ
+181 

-300 QDIVVETG
+300 QDIIVETG
-308 QADQKETRSA
+308 QADQKETHSA

-340 FTTSWKDGMAFNAL
+340 FTNSWKDGMAFNAL
-354 IHKHRPDLVEFNSL
+354 IHKHRPDLVDYTKL
-368 KKSNPTHNL
+368 KRSNPTHNL
-377 HSAFN
+377 QNAFN
-382 VAEQKLGVHK
+382 VAEQKLGVTK

-431 RVGKVLDHAIETG
+431 RVGKVLDQAIETER
-444 TMIDKYETLASDLLT
+444 MIDKYETLASDLLT
-459 WIEQTIIVLNNRKL
+459 WIEQTIVVLNNRKL

-523 YTPKEGALV
+523 YMPKEGALV
-532 ADINRAWERLEK
+532 SDINRAWERLER
-544 AEHVRER
+544 AEHERER

-612 DISAYEERVQA
+612 DIAAYEERVQA
-623 LVVISKELESERYHD
+623 LVNISKELESERYHD
-638 AKRIDA
+638 AKRIDVR
-644 WKDNILR
+644 KDNILR
-651 LWDYLQELLRARGGR
+651 LWDYLQELLRSRRGR
-666 LDKNLTLQRIFQEML
+666 LDMNLTLQRIFQEML
-681 HIISWMD
+681 YIISWMD
-688 DMKARLLSPDF
+688 EMKARLLSPDF

-704 EVEDLLQKHALVE
+704 EVEDLLQKHALLE

-726 VHNASAAAL
+726 VQSASAAAL

-752 DRVQHLDQC
+752 DRVQHLNLC
-761 YQELCALAAQRR
+761 YQELCTLAAQRR

-780 RFWYF
+780 RFWNC
-785 LWEVT
+785 LWEVA

-812 TSVLVLQSKHSAFE
+812 TSMLVLQSKHSAFE

-831 RRGNLGQLLA
+831 RRNNLQQVLA
-841 EGDKMIRAKHFGS
+841 EGDKMIQAKHFGS
-854 PKVQESMDDIGTQ
+854 PKIQECMDDIRRQ
-867 WQQLEELAAFR
+867 WQQLEDLAAFR
-878 KQNLQDTQRF
+878 KQNLRDTQTF

-908 MSTDDVGHDEY
+908 MSSNDVGHDEY
-919 TTQRQLKR
+919 TTQRLLK
-927 HNDLRNEAIKSGATI
+927 NQNNLRNEAIKNGATI
-942 DALSKQANALPE
+942 DALSKQASALPE
-954 ELLNTPD
+954 ELQNTPD
-961 IQRRLKDIKDLF
+961 IQRRLKDIKDLY
-973 MELLS
+973 MELLT

-1002 CEIWMGQK
+1002 CELWMSMK
-1010 ETWLVGLEV
+1010 ETWLVDLEV
-1019 PEKLEDL
+1019 PENLEDL

-1033 SILAQDM
+1033 SALAQEM
-1040 ANVQSR
+1040 VNVQSR

-1052 AVKQLEDSRHP
+1052 AAKQLEESRHP
-1063 RTKEVKEC
+1063 RTKEIKEC
-1071 QTRLNTRWEAFKA
+1071 QTRLNKRWEAFKA

-1090 KKVDSAV
+1090 RRVDSAV
-1097 SLHSYRL
+1097 SLHNYGL
-1104 DCDETETWIRDKT
+1104 ECDETETWIKEKT

-1146 LAAIEDKLSFLRRE
+1146 LAAIEAKLTFLNEE
-1160 ADQLAQDHPE
+1160 ANQLAQDHPE
-1170 NAADILARR
+1170 NAANILARR
-1179 GDLDAAWDALKK
+1179 AELDTAWDRLRK

-1230 EMPATLPEAEEQL
+1230 EMPTSLQEAEELL
-1243 SLHDAVR
+1243 SRHNAVR
-1250 EDINNHEEDYHRVK
+1250 EDINNHEEDYHRVR
-1264 DTGAQVMQGQE
+1264 DTGAQVTQGQE

-1289 MDRGWYELQKMWD
+1289 LDRGWYELQKMWD
-1302 SRKNFLDQGLGFQ
+1302 SRRNFLDQGLGFQ
-1315 QFMRDGKAV
+1315 QFLRDGKAV

-1353 HEDFLSTMEANEDKI
+1353 HEDFVSTMEANEDKI
-1368 HGALQGGQRLVD
+1368 DGALQGGQRLVD
-1380 SDNLYSGKVQDK
+1380 SNNLYSPKVQEK
-1392 MDSILDR
+1392 MDLVQDR
-1399 RDKNKGRAQ
+1399 QSKNKRRAVD
-1408 EVSEKLRD
+1408 VSEKLRD
-1416 NRDLRHFLQ
+1416 NRDLQHFLQ
-1425 NTQDLTLWINEKMLT
+1425 NTQDLTVWINEKMLT

-1479 GQELMEF
+1479 GQELMES
-1486 KPEFEPIVTEHLA
+1486 KPEFEPIVKERLA
-1499 KLHELWDK
+1499 QLHELWDK
-1507 LESTTQEKA
+1507 LESTTQEKD

-1526 LFDQSQAD
+1526 LFDQSLAD
-1534 MKKWLGELQQQLQGG
+1534 MKKWLAELQQQLQSG
-1549 DEDVRDLTKANILLK
+1549 DEDVKDLTNANIQLK

-1577 REMEELQQAV
+1577 RELDELQEAV
-1587 TKHGGGREDQPELE
+1587 RKHGGAREDQPELE
-1601 AEQRALQRDFQQ
+1601 AEQQAMQSEFQQ
-1613 LLTPLAQRKSKLE
+1613 LLTPLSQRRGKLE
-1626 AARAVHQFYRDLADE
+1626 AAKAVHQFYRDLADE

-1652 TSDEH
+1652 MSQEH
-1657 GHNLQTV
+1657 GNNLQTV
-1664 QMLQKKN
+1664 QMLLKKN
-1671 QTLQREMEGH
+1671 QTLQREIEGH
-1681 QPRVDEVVERGR
+1681 QPCVGEVLERGR
-1693 TMAEAASAEGRP
+1693 RMAAAASAEDRP
-1705 EADRITFQLKVLEEA
+1705 EAERIGDQMQELEEA
-1720 WDRLQDEMAKRRE
+1720 WARLRDEMAKRRE
-1733 RLSGSNSAQQF
+1733 RLSGSNLAQQY

-1754 IWEQELY
+1754 IGEQELY

-1766 KAKDEQSAMLMLKHH
+1766 KAKDEQSAMLMLKRH
-1781 MLLKQAVDDYAD
+1781 LILKQAVDDYAA
-1793 SIKKLNGRAQKMF
+1793 SIQKLSDRAQKTL

-1814 GIIRRQGRVDKQ
+1814 EIIRRQGQVDKQ
-1826 YAGLGELAED
+1826 YAGLKELAED
-1836 RGRKLDHAYHHFL
+1836 RRKKLNHTYHHFL

-1863 RDVVASSQE
+1863 KDVVASSQE

-1878 HVSILRDK
+1878 HVTLLRDK
-1886 FREFARETGMV
+1886 FRDFSRDMGMI
-1897 GQERVDMVN
+1897 GQDRVDMVN
-1906 LTIDELIE
+1906 QTIDELIE
-1914 AGHVEA
+1914 TGHSEA
-1920 AAMAEW
+1920 ATLAEW
-1926 KDTINDS
+1926 KDGINES

-1939 LIDTRAQLLTA
+1939 LIDTRSQLLMA
-1950 SYELLKY
+1950 SYDLLKY

-1964 VAQIHEKQKELPEDV
+1964 VTQIHEKQKELPEDV
-1979 GEDFS
+1979 GDDFS

-1999 ITALGQQVQQFQETA
+1999 ITALGKQVQQFQETA
-2014 GRLHAQYAGNRADAI
+2014 LRLRAQYAGDKQDAI
-2029 QATERAV
+2029 QAMETEV

-2042 LLDACDGRRAQ
+2042 LLDASDGRRAE

-2059 KFRFFTMVRDL
+2059 KFRFFSMVRDL
-2070 MAWMESTIQQI
+2070 MAWMESIIQQI

-2107 EARGAKFTDCTDLGK
+2107 ETRSAKFTDCIDLGK
-2122 ALLTRKHRDSAEI
+2122 SMLTRKHRDSAEI
-2135 KEKLVQLMEKRKEMM
+2135 KEKLVQLMEKRQEMM

-2185 YVTSRDLGHT
+2185 YVTSRDLGQS

-2215 WEERFCALERLTTLE
+2215 WEERFSALERLTTLE
-2230 LLELR
+2230 LLEVR
-2235 KQQQEMEQFI
+2235 KQQQEIEQFI
-2245 KEEQRSDKD
+2245 KDEQRSDKE

-2268 IYTVEEQTL
+2268 LYTIEEQTL
-2277 SGSGAVEPSSLVL
+2277 SGAMEPSSGQLDG
-2290 EETADDATVPMVS
+2290 TAGDSTMPMVS
-2303 EMRESGSLELESSV
+2303 EMRESASLELEPSV
-2317 SAVMPREAERAA
+2317 SVVTPREPERAA
-2329 TMPVEPLRGQT
+2329 TMPLETQRSQA
-2340 VLQEGL
+2340 VLQEGML
-2346 LGRKQDVE
+2346 CRKYDVE

-2371 LRPGHLSNYKDAKSF
+2371 LKPGQLSAYKDAKSF
-2386 GHGVTYHGEDPLSL
+2386 GHGLTFHGEDPLPL
-2400 SSATWEILGN
+2400 SNATWESLTN
-2410 YKKKKH
+2410 YKKKKN
-2416 VAKLHLGDGSEYL
+2416 VAKLRLADGSEYL

-2447 AIQPL
+2447 AVQTL
-2452 AAEEASGPSGAKA
+2452 AAEETPGPSGSKT
-2465 HSLPHPSSS
+2465 HSLPTAPS

-2486 KDKEKMF
+2486 KDKEKKF